1 MGDEVIYTRY
11 IYIDIYICIY
21 IYEILVAITVAV
33 QYFYLLEQHGTT
45 AWFA

>member
-1 MGDEVIYTRY
+1 MHD
-11 IYIDIYICIY
+11 IYIDIYVYIH

-33 QYFYLLEQHGTT
+33 QSFYLLEQHGTT